1 MESMNN
7 ENINTNENLN
17 NANTFLN
24 SINED
29 LRNEPSLKD
38 FKDVN
43 GLAKSYINISK
54 MIGRSDIP
62 NDKSTKE
69 DWNKFYTKL
78 GRPESYDKYNI
89 ENNYAEYDNNFLDG
103 IKQVCFENGITNKQF
118 NNILNK
124 YNELETK
131 QEEDYLNNI
140 KEQET
145 QFNNEFNTEFGNRA
159 EEVKQNVR
167 AFVNKNM
174 NEKDREVL
182 NNLSDG
188 KTIIALARLFD
199 NIYNKT
205 AEGSIKNLDFV
216 NSGMSLSDLR
226 KRMNDL
232 KTNNPLYYETKEYQE
247 LEAEKQRRY
256 AMGETLVSNNE

>member
-1 MESMNN
+1 M
-7 ENINTNENLN
+7 
-17 NANTFLN
+17 
-24 SINED
+24 
-29 LRNEPSLKD
+29 
-38 FKDVN
+38 
-43 GLAKSYINISK
+43 
-54 MIGRSDIP
+54 
-62 NDKSTKE
+62 
-69 DWNKFYTKL
+69 

-89 ENNYAEYDNNFLDG
+89 ENNYAEYDNDFLDG
-103 IKQVCFENGITNKQF
+103 IKQVCFESGITNKQF
-118 NNILNK
+118 NNLINK
-124 YNELETK
+124 YAELETK

-188 KTIIALARLFD
+188 KTILVLARLFD

-205 AEGSIKNLDFV
+205 AEGSIKNLDSV